1 MASVIFVNA
10 NVSGGT
16 GNGDSWADAFDT
28 LQDAFAVATPYD
40 EIWVAA
46 GQYFPDEGS
55 GQTNDD
61 MESTF
66 NIPDNVSLFGG
77 FVGTETLRAERD
89 WEANITVL
97 SGDIDNNDTTDINGV
112 IIDTDYINGA
122 NANHVG
128 KHAKS

>member
-1 MASVIFVNA
+1 MITSSSNQFRVDHNSSSAVFRVASVIFVNA

-28 LQDAFAVATPYD
+28 LQDALAVATPYD

-77 FVGTETLRAERD
+77 FVGTETYAQNAIGKLILPCSVEIL
-89 WEANITVL
+89 ITMTPL
-97 SGDIDNNDTTDINGV
+97 ISTG
-112 IIDTDYINGA
+112 
-122 NANHVG
+122 
-128 KHAKS
+128 